1 MIEDI
6 IAAAI
11 VADGAPE
18 AQAMGIALRVK
29 DALVAA
35 GVSLDLPEAYVPKQ
49 YPKWVQGRMVK
60 SATEE
65 AALVA
70 KVAPVPAAP
79 AAPSEPAGEPAKEP
93 AAEPVAEPTKAAPAE
108 TATPPV
114 AEPAAKT
121 AEPATPAA

>member
-70 KVAPVPAAP
+70 KVAPKAAPVPAAP
-79 AAPSEPAGEPAKEP
+79 AAPSEPAGEPEKEP

-108 TATPPV
+108 
-114 AEPAAKT
+114 PAAKT